1 MTASMT
7 DSSTGGSTG
16 GSTAGGSV
24 DRLRV
29 AALQYCAAGIADETL
44 AQLIP
49 MIGRA
54 AATGAGLVCLPEAA
68 TFLAASRDALQA
80 AAEWEDDSRSL
91 EMLADSAATHR
102 IDLLVGSIFVR
113 RRADSRIVNRAVLI
127 GDDGTI
133 RASYDKIHMFD
144 ADVGDG
150 RRYRESDHFA
160 AGNRLVLTRSGG
172 VSLGLTIC
180 YDVRFPHLYR
190 ALGRA
195 GASVITVPAAFT
207 FPSGRAHWHVLL
219 RARAIETGSFI
230 IAPAQCG
237 THADGRRTYGHA
249 LIISPWGEVLA
260 EAATDDDNPAA
271 GSNDAI
277 IHADLDMQAVA
288 RARNAIPS
296 LRTDA
301 DFS

>member
-1 MTASMT
+1 MTG
-7 DSSTGGSTG
+7 D
-16 GSTAGGSV
+16 TAKT
-24 DRLRV
+24 LRV
-29 AALQYCAAGIADETL
+29 AALQYCAAGTADETL
-44 AQLIP
+44 AQLVP
-49 MIGRA
+49 MIISA
-54 AATGAGLVCLPEAA
+54 ADTGAGLICLPEAA
-68 TFLAASRDALQA
+68 TFLAKSRESLQVE
-80 AAEWEDDSRSL
+80 AEWEDDSRSL
-91 EMLADSAATHR
+91 AMLADTAAAR
-102 IDLLVGSIFVR
+102 GIDLLVGSIFLR

-127 GDDGTI
+127 GGDGHI

-160 AGNRLVLTRSGG
+160 AGNQLVLTESRGIR
-172 VSLGLTIC
+172 LGLTIC

-195 GASVITVPAAFT
+195 GAAVITVPAAFT

-249 LIISPWGEVLA
+249 VIISPWGDVLA
-260 EAATDDDNPAA
+260 EVPTDDDNAAA
-271 GSNDAI
+271 GGNDGI
-277 IHADLDMQAVA
+277 IHADLDISAVA
-288 RARNAIPS
+288 RARHAIPS
-296 LRTDA
+296 LRTDT
-301 DFS
+301 DFG